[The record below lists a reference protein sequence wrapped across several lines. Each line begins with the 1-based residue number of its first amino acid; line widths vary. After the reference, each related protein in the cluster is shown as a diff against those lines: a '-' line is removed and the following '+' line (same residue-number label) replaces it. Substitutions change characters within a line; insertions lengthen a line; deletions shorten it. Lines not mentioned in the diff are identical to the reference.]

1 MIAKLNSCAMAT
13 PTTNPG
19 VVSYPNMTET
29 RTKDQMRKPREKSS
43 QVATSSFDSSLA
55 PTIRRMLARAYLRK
69 KGKGIV
75 VFQPP
80 FSRYLFSFCGHFRE
94 ETFAFLIEL
103 WNHLK
108 RKGGERRGD

>member
-43 QVATSSFDSSLA
+43 QVATSSLDSSLA
-55 PTIRRMLARAYLRK
+55 PTIRRMLARAYLHK
-69 KGKGIV
+69 EGNCSFPTP
-75 VFQPP
+75 VFP
-80 FSRYLFSFCGHFRE
+80 LSFLLLLW
-94 ETFAFLIEL
+94 AF
-103 WNHLK
+103 
-108 RKGGERRGD
+108 